1 MSTRILDRRSLA
13 ARAWTLFLAL
23 GSVLVPIAG
32 AGIATAGNFGNAVV
46 DTVAGPPVPAGAAI
60 AVVAENFNDLNTEV
74 QQVVER
80 ALTAHGYTVS
90 QDAPLILSFDTEISG
105 ATADIK
111 DTAGGNLVGSG
122 EPGAVS
128 SPYPELPSEGDGEEL
143 GREPAEIGTPQVAIP
158 LGEVAAAGGSV
169 FNLSFTL
176 GQDGR
181 VPIWQ
186 GSVTAALPADGPF
199 AAARAMAPVLVERIG
214 RTVHNQRISLD

>member
-1 MSTRILDRRSLA
+1 MPTRIIDRHRRA
-13 ARAWTLFLAL
+13 ARARTLCLAL

-32 AGIATAGNFGNAVV
+32 IGTAAAGPLGNAVV
-46 DTVAGPPVPAGAAI
+46 DTIAGPPVPAGAPI
-60 AVVAENFNDLNTEV
+60 AVVAEVFNDLNTEV

-111 DTAGGNLVGSG
+111 DTAGSNLVGSG

-143 GREPAEIGTPQVAIP
+143 GREPAEIGTPQATIP
-158 LGEVAAAGGSV
+158 LGAVAAAGGSV

-199 AAARAMAPVLVERIG
+199 EAARAMVPVLVERIG
-214 RTVHNQRISLD
+214 RTVHNERVTLD